1 MVKRCL
7 FCGRYFTPDHRVKD
21 RQKSCRHPAC
31 RKARKRAAQE
41 SWVKKNPGYFA
52 DVYETYVKPWR
63 KRKGMIKDKIPSE
76 EPLRKLIILI
86 PDKTMTMIKDEIRL
100 KRVGTR
106 TFAPHGLIKDEM
118 DQQRSRSVSFSPQ
131 THEERGF
138 HGSIPDKPG
147 KAPL

>member
-7 FCGRYFTPDHRVKD
+7 FCGQYFTPDHRVKD
-21 RQKSCRHPAC
+21 RQKSCRRPAC
-31 RKARKRAAQE
+31 RKARKKTAQE
-41 SWVKKNPGYFA
+41 GWVKKNPGYFA
-52 DVYETYVKPWR
+52 GLYETYVKPWR
-63 KRKGMIKDKIPSE
+63 KRRGLIKDKIPSE
-76 EPLRKLIILI
+76 KPLRKLIILI
-86 PDKTMTMIKDEIRL
+86 PDDTVGMIKDEIRL

-118 DQQRSRSVSFSPQ
+118 DRQRSPSVSSSPQ

-138 HGSIPDKPG
+138 HGSVPDKPG